1 MTEANM
7 WDSFIEDVRQYVDS
21 GRLDKE
27 VKCAPEFEPP
37 IALIDGRRVAVVFSP
52 TWRRYHGQ
60 TNPSSPQVV

>member
-1 MTEANM
+1 M
-7 WDSFIEDVRQYVDS
+7 WDTLALRKIPQ
-21 GRLDKE
+21 L
-27 VKCAPEFEPP
+27 KCAPEIEPP